1 MGIVPLV
8 DNILSE
14 FANVEPAQDVASVCS
29 TFLSPISTSG
39 SFPSLFAVETLNLS
53 KRYGKTDALRGLN
66 FTVNEGEI
74 MVILG
79 PNGSGKTTLLM
90 ILCTILKPT
99 SGTARVVGIDV
110 VEEGTKVREVMG
122 IAFQEARGFYRHK
135 PTAILDF
142 HGAVCGL
149 AKPRRSFMI
158 EQLLKEMELWDSRNK
173 PFMQLSG
180 GQAKRLEV
188 CKVFL
193 QRPALAIL
201 DEPTSQVDLAGKRTI
216 WEKIRE
222 LREKGSTVLVATN
235 DVREAEYLADRLT
248 VLHRGR
254 RVVSDTVR
262 RLKDSIAGGDVVE
275 LELESAPSL
284 DFQRELSRIDGT
296 VSLVGEGDSR
306 FRIHVSMAEA
316 WVPRMTELCYRM
328 RVRILSVRVTEPSLD
343 DVFLHFAGKA
353 LEASVAV

>member
-1 MGIVPLV
+1 LTK
-8 DNILSE
+8 N
-14 FANVEPAQDVASVCS
+14 
-29 TFLSPISTSG
+29 
-39 SFPSLFAVETLNLS
+39 
-53 KRYGKTDALRGLN
+53 YGKHPALQNLD
-66 FTVNEGEI
+66 FSVEKGEI
-74 MVILG
+74 MVLLG
-79 PNGSGKTTLLM
+79 PNGSGKTSLLL
-90 ILCTILKPT
+90 ILATVLKPS
-99 SGTARVVGIDV
+99 SGVARVMGYDV
-110 VEEGTKVREVMG
+110 QEDATRVRRLLG

-149 AKPRRSFMI
+149 AKPRRSFLI
-158 EQLLKEMELWDSRNK
+158 KQLLKDMDLWGSRNK

-193 QRPALAIL
+193 QRPQFAIL
-201 DEPTSQVDLAGKRTI
+201 DEPTSQVDLAGKRVI

-222 LREKGSTVLVATN
+222 LRERGSTVLVATN

-275 LELESAPSL
+275 LDLEEAPSL
-284 DFQRELSRIDGT
+284 EFQRELSRVEGT
-296 VSLVGEGDSR
+296 VSLIGEGDTK

-316 WVPRMTELCYRM
+316 WVPRMTELCYQM
-328 RVRILSVRVTEPSLD
+328 GVRLLSVRVTEPSLD
-343 DVFLHFAGKA
+343 DVFMHYAGKA
-353 LEASVAV
+353 MEASPAV

>member
-1 MGIVPLV
+1 MEELRGH
-8 DNILSE
+8 
-14 FANVEPAQDVASVCS
+14 AA
-29 TFLSPISTSG
+29 
-39 SFPSLFAVETLNLS
+39 ETIALTKN
-53 KRYGKTDALRGLN
+53 YGKHPALQNLD
-66 FTVNEGEI
+66 FSVEKGEI
-74 MVILG
+74 MVLLG
-79 PNGSGKTTLLM
+79 PNGSGKTSLLL
-90 ILCTILKPT
+90 ILATVLKPS
-99 SGTARVVGIDV
+99 SGVARVMAYDV
-110 VEEGTKVREVMG
+110 QEDATRVRRLLG

-149 AKPRRSFMI
+149 AKPRRSFLI
-158 EQLLKEMELWDSRNK
+158 EQLLKDMDLWGSRNK

-193 QRPALAIL
+193 QRPQFAVL
-201 DEPTSQVDLAGKRTI
+201 DEPTSQVDLAGKRVI

-222 LREKGSTVLVATN
+222 LRERGSTVLVATN

-275 LELESAPSL
+275 LELEEAPSL
-284 DFQRELSRIDGT
+284 EFQRELSRVEGT
-296 VSLVGEGDSR
+296 VSLIGEGDTK

-316 WVPRMTELCYRM
+316 WVPRMTELCYQM
-328 RVRILSVRVTEPSLD
+328 GVRLLSVRVTEPSLD
-343 DVFLHFAGKA
+343 DVFMHYAGKA
-353 LEASVAV
+353 MEASPVV